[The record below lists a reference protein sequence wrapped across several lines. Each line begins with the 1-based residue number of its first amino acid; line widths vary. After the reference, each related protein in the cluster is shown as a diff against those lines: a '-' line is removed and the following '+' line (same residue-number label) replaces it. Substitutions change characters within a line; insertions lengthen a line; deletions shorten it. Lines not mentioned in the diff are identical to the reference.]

1 MWCVLWVIALTDH
14 DRTGS
19 FELIEKVIFWPC
31 ALFILICVSGKDC
44 NNGEYAAGVLET
56 FMFARAHDNE
66 SGPTNVSF
74 HYGFLEESVGGAGR
88 VYNNTLYYETE
99 A

>member
-19 FELIEKVIFWPC
+19 FALIEKVIFWPY

-44 NNGEYAAGVLET
+44 NNGEAGVLENLT
-56 FMFARAHDNE
+56 FARAHDNE
-66 SGPTNVSF
+66 SGPTNVSS
-74 HYGFLEESVGGAGR
+74 HYCFLEESVGGAGR
-88 VYNNTLYYETE
+88 VYDNTLYYETE
-99 A
+99 T